1 MSVIYDK
8 RSMVRR
14 SQLVHLLRYA
24 QPDAAIE
31 LLRPDAEAGR
41 AEVFAELA
49 VIAAEARPAGVRA
62 WLSRLVDTP
71 DAAAMVWAGRQLEE
85 RTRSDAGELYR
96 SAAAVGSPAAL
107 ARPHRAVC
115 RSRIRRLG
123 GEARRIEGPR
133 RHDRGGA
140 RAGANGP
147 GAGHPPQPGGGIGR
161 TRVVGRLLILLA
173 DRDPR
178 SR

>member
-8 RSMVRR
+8 RSTVRQ

-85 RTRSDAGELYR
+85 RARSDAGELYHA
-96 SAAAVGSPAAL
+96 AAAVGSPGAL
-107 ARPHRAVC
+107 PPSSCGLQVPNPTTGRRGS
-115 RSRIRRLG
+115 SRRRTT
-123 GEARRIEGPR
+123 
-133 RHDRGGA
+133 
-140 RAGANGP
+140 
-147 GAGHPPQPGGGIGR
+147 PP
-161 TRVVGRLLILLA
+161 
-173 DRDPR
+173 
-178 SR
+178 

>member
-71 DAAAMVWAGRQLEE
+71 DAAAMVWAGRQPEE
-85 RTRSDAGELYR
+85 KARSDAGELYR
-96 SAAAVGSPAAL
+96 AAAVGSPAAL
-107 ARPHRAVC
+107 ARPWDTC
-115 RSRIRRLG
+115 R
-123 GEARRIEGPR
+123 
-133 RHDRGGA
+133 
-140 RAGANGP
+140 
-147 GAGHPPQPGGGIGR
+147 
-161 TRVVGRLLILLA
+161 
-173 DRDPR
+173 
-178 SR
+178 